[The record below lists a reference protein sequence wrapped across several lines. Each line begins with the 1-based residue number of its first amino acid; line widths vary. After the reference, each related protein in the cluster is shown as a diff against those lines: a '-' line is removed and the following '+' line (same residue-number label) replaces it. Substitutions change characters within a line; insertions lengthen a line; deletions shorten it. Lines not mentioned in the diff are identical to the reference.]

1 MAAFTQVSSLNGF
14 FYEIY
19 DKIVEPIP
27 EAAKFMAKVPY
38 KGGALEIGNKLH
50 LNVVVSDEAGFTYA
64 ARDEGAFPVNDGVS
78 FETQDA
84 QVDAFQLLLQGSV
97 DYESAARASSSRK
110 AFLELVGKKLQVM
123 VASTKRRFESEL
135 WYGQSLTGLGT
146 VEAVAGAVV
155 TIDVGE
161 WAPMMW
167 QGRKGHRVNFYAT
180 GAAGALRANT
190 PAGGY
195 VIQSVN
201 LVTRQITFTTAI
213 DASVVPTDVLVW
225 HGSYGATRATAKT
238 CAGNIRISSNTG
250 TMFNIDG
257 ALYDVWTGNTF
268 ACGAAN
274 LTFYKI
280 MAAMGLLANRGLDG
294 DVILWTSPATWSALI
309 TDQAALR
316 RYSAEIVTVAKN
328 GAKGIEFFYQTGK
341 VTIIGHGMMKEG
353 YAVVNEMAKWKR
365 VGAQDFSFK
374 TPGLEEGRDIFWHDP
389 NKAGFSYR
397 YYGAQSLFCEMPSH
411 QLVFTGIVNS
421 DPTVPAGP

>member
-1 MAAFTQVSSLNGF
+1 MSAFTQVSSLNGF

-19 DKIVEPIP
+19 DKIVDPIP
-27 EAAKFMAKVPY
+27 DMAKFMAKVGF

-50 LNVVVSDEAGFTYA
+50 LNVVVSDEGGFTYA
-64 ARDEGAFPVNDGVS
+64 ARDSGAFAVNDGVS

-135 WYGQSLTGLGT
+135 WYGQSDTILGT
-146 VEAVAGAVV
+146 VGSI
-155 TIDVGE
+155 TVGRLSFVIAPFE

-167 QGRKGHRVNFYAT
+167 QGKKGHQIDFYVI
-180 GAAGALRANT
+180 GAAGALR
-190 PAGGY
+190 PAGRY
-195 VIQSVN
+195 TIVSVA
-201 LVTRQITFTTAI
+201 LDTRTITIDKAL
-213 DASVVPTDVLVW
+213 DASVVATDVIAW
-225 HGSYGATRATAKT
+225 YGSYGATTAVPKT
-238 CAGNIRISSNTG
+238 CAGNLRISGNTG
-250 TMFNIDG
+250 TLFNIDA
-257 ALYDVWTGNTF
+257 ALYDVWAGNVLDVSSKK
-268 ACGAAN
+268 
-274 LTFYKI
+274 LTLAI
-280 MAAMGLLANRGLDG
+280 VMQAMGKLANRGLDA
-294 DVILWTSPATWSALI
+294 DALLWTSPATWSTLV

-316 RYSAEIVTVAKN
+316 RYGAEIVPVAKN

-341 VTIIGHGMMKEG
+341 ITILGHGMMKEG
-353 YAVVNEMAKWKR
+353 YSVVNEMAKWKR

-374 TPGLEEGRDIFWHDP
+374 TPGLEDGKDIFWHDP

-411 QLVFTGIVNS
+411 QLIFKNIDNASAT
-421 DPTVPAGP
+421 